1 LVFPLGIGSV
11 DLIFNYMEL
20 SVEKQ
25 GDKRSI
31 IVVQEEQEA
40 LFKK

>member
-1 LVFPLGIGSV
+1 M